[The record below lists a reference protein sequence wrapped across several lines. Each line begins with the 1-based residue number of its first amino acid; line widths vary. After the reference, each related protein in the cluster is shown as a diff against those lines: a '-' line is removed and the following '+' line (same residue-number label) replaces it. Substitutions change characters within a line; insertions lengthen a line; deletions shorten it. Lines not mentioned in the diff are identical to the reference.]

1 MKIAVIGRGN
11 VGGGLGDLWE
21 KAGHEVTRIGKDG
34 GDVSEADAVL
44 VAVPGGSIEAALD
57 NVQGSKGRR
66 RSMQPISSAPI
77 VPQGSSRMPTN
88 QIGPFFYRMAPP
100 AEL

>member
-34 GDVSEADAVL
+34 GDVSETDAVL
-44 VAVPGGSIEAALD
+44 VHEGPDGEI
-57 NVQGSKGRR
+57 VQRER
-66 RSMQPISSAPI
+66 RSSL
-77 VPQGSSRMPTN
+77 R
-88 QIGPFFYRMAPP
+88 
-100 AEL
+100 